1 MRKLLAVLLTLCLLP
16 LAGCYDAVDLNEQ
29 IFAVNLA
36 LDIGTE
42 APLCLTVQYPQ
53 IVPNGRE
60 PAQGNEN
67 LQKNGYVLH
76 QVQGETPQ
84 QCLQLLRMVTPRRLS
99 LMQLRGLY
107 LSDALAQDQAL
118 LQSCIDALTGEHT
131 ARPAA
136 HLYITRGRAEE
147 VLRAQLP
154 LFGARLSKAQG
165 AQTAAL
171 QHQGVIPEATL
182 GRFSAAL
189 REGTGGSAILAA
201 VNGQD
206 HASAQAAQPAALL
219 AGDLP
224 RRTADDVDLCGCAL
238 MGKNGLLLLTGY
250 ETQLLNL
257 LTGDLRKP
265 DLLADGADAEVT
277 LRRAP
282 RITVETCGETPCIT
296 VRLPLHIHAEEASP
310 HAERLLQ
317 DVTALLLKL
326 QQNGLDPL
334 NLAARARAKVLTL
347 RAWRQLDWSTL
358 YAKAVWVVGLN

>member
-1 MRKLLAVLLTLCLLP
+1 MRKLLAALLTLCLLP

-36 LDIGTE
+36 LDIGDD

-60 PAQGNEN
+60 PAQGNED

-136 HLYITRGRAEE
+136 LLYITRGRAEE

-171 QHQGVIPEATL
+171 QHQGVIPQATL

-189 REGTGGSAILAA
+189 REGTGGAAILAA
-201 VNGQD
+201 VNKQHPAD
-206 HASAQAAQPAALL
+206 AQAAQPASLL

-224 RRTADDVDLCGCAL
+224 RRTADDVDLCGSAL
-238 MGKNGLLLLTGY
+238 IGKDGLLLLTGY

-257 LTGDLRKP
+257 LTGDLRTLELP
-265 DLLADGADAEVT
+265 ADGVYVEVT

-282 RITVETCGETPCIT
+282 RITVETDGETPLFT
-296 VRLPLHIHAEEASP
+296 VRLPLHVHAADASP
-310 HAERLLQ
+310 YAERLLR
-317 DVTALLLKL
+317 DITALLLKL

-347 RAWRQLDWSTL
+347 HVWRQLDWTTL
-358 YAKAVWVVGLN
+358 YAKATWVVALD